1 MLLSDNTILA
11 ALALKTPY
19 TQGWN
24 TWNSFHEEIEEKMVR
39 ESAEIL
45 ISSGLAAAG
54 ANFPFYLQVCC
65 LVSCHYHARAQHS
78 RMCLRCAGY
87 KYFNLDGEN
96 GVQFQLLLPAAVV

>member
-1 MLLSDNTILA
+1 MLKTQKT
-11 ALALKTPY
+11 KTPY

-54 ANFPFYLQVCC
+54 SASPFF
-65 LVSCHYHARAQHS
+65 
-78 RMCLRCAGY
+78 G
-87 KYFNLDGEN
+87 
-96 GVQFQLLLPAAVV
+96 